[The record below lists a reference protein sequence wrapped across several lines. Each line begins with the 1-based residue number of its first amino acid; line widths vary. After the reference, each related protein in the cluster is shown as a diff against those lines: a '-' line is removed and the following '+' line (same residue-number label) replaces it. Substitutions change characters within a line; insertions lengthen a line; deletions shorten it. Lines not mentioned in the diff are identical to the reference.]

1 MKGYWRCDT
10 NNGPA
15 TIYATPFMDWTGF
28 GQELRNGF
36 QQYLQTKYGY
46 KGDVLCSMATPGPNT
61 LDKLQADMQRQ
72 YAQFRAQGKTVV
84 EVPWTITVA
93 RRHPRVRLFR
103 PGPGESRQR
112 VQPVQQGLPGSGG
125 GLG

>member
-1 MKGYWRCDT
+1 MPRTLCSSLVGALRIPGGASVLNAQDRPMKGYWRCDT

-46 KGDVLCSMATPGPNT
+46 KGEVSCSMATPGPNT
-61 LDKLQADMQRQ
+61 LDKLQADLQR
-72 YAQFRAQGKTVV
+72 
-84 EVPWTITVA
+84 
-93 RRHPRVRLFR
+93 
-103 PGPGESRQR
+103 
-112 VQPVQQGLPGSGG
+112 
-125 GLG
+125 